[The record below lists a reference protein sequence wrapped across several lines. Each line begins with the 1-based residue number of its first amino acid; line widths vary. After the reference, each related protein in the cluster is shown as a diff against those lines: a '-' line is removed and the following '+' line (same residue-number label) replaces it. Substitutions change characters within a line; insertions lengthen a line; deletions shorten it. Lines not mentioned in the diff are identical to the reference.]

1 MDDLEKLLKRLK
13 DRESNVRESAA
24 GALVEIGEALK
35 VEPLVQGL
43 KDKDPDIR
51 ESAAKALC
59 EIGEPAVEPLLRL
72 LGDQD
77 PDIRESAAKALCEI
91 GEPAV
96 EPLILSLWDDEE
108 DVLKTVSEILDK
120 IDINWVSRKDT
131 SKRYLRYFSEALKQG
146 NTPVKIYIIGVL
158 EKIGDFGVP
167 ELLAR
172 ALEDRDRDVRLR
184 AAKALKRIK
193 V

>member
-1 MDDLEKLLKRLK
+1 M
-13 DRESNVRESAA
+13 
-24 GALVEIGEALK
+24 
-35 VEPLVQGL
+35 
-43 KDKDPDIR
+43 
-51 ESAAKALC
+51 
-59 EIGEPAVEPLLRL
+59 
-72 LGDQD
+72 
-77 PDIRESAAKALCEI
+77 
-91 GEPAV
+91 
-96 EPLILSLWDDEE
+96 
-108 DVLKTVSEILDK
+108 SEILDK